1 MTGFPRLAPGTFCSR
16 KRQLML
22 EPSEQD
28 TMPRQAALSDG
39 PAPAGRTGEAKRTA
53 QEGSASPR
61 PVPPGGSHCLIRS
74 SSPDKS
80 TEKPHPRPLRPP
92 GIPAPPLLGVLRG
105 CRTPRLPDTPDQGHA
120 GLPEGLPGAR
130 HSRTASS
137 RAAPSSIPRPP
148 GLRGAKRALCPT
160 AAAPRPAEPSQAEP
174 NGARLS

>member
-61 PVPPGGSHCLIRS
+61 PVPPGGSHCRIRS
-74 SSPDKS
+74 SSPDKPI
-80 TEKPHPRPLRPP
+80 EKPHSRPSRHPGTLKIILYPTSSSTHPQIPREISISPP
-92 GIPAPPLLGVLRG
+92 ITSSLLKIVSSPGESTQHSTPVLSQHLIHVPLLLVTVLVGR
-105 CRTPRLPDTPDQGHA
+105 
-120 GLPEGLPGAR
+120 E
-130 HSRTASS
+130 
-137 RAAPSSIPRPP
+137 
-148 GLRGAKRALCPT
+148 
-160 AAAPRPAEPSQAEP
+160 
-174 NGARLS
+174 